1 MRDLIG
7 AFKSRH
13 LLHALLKL
21 MSLAMY
27 TLKWNGFHALRWI
40 GGSLIAWS
48 LSAGL
53 PITLGAEIVRIG
65 YSAPA
70 ASFLPLIVARQ
81 NGYFDE
87 KGLTAQIIQM
97 APQLQV
103 AGVMNNEL
111 DYVSTFQPVVRAALQ
126 GAPLKVVTVLLAKPG
141 HWLVSKPS
149 IKSIAALKG
158 TRIGIQQFGG
168 GDHYSAREILTK
180 AGLDPDK
187 DVTFLQIGA
196 GPTRLAALIAQSIDA
211 SPLTEIETVRAQAL
225 NYPVLQFAGDVMEL
239 PLTGVST
246 TVAKIEKQPQQVQRV
261 VQSILKAL
269 LFVRQNKKGSVK
281 ILSDWLKLEP
291 AQAEKAY
298 DLLYTA
304 FSQDGRA
311 SDEGFLRLVELE
323 RKGGRIKGEVPISR
337 LADWQFL
344 KEAQ

>member
-1 MRDLIG
+1 
-7 AFKSRH
+7 
-13 LLHALLKL
+13 
-21 MSLAMY
+21 MY
-27 TLKWNGFHALRWI
+27 TRKQTWFLRSRWMVC
-40 GGSLIAWS
+40 SMIACI
-48 LSAGL
+48 LLAGL
-53 PITLGAEIVRIG
+53 PATVGAETVRIS

-87 KGLTAQIIQM
+87 KGLTAEIIQM

-103 AGVMNNEL
+103 AGVINNEL

-126 GAPLKVVTVLLAKPG
+126 GAPLKVVVVLLAKPG

-180 AGLDPDK
+180 AGVDPDK

-225 NYPVLQFAGDVMEL
+225 NYPVLRFAGDVMEL
-239 PLTGVST
+239 PLTGLST
-246 TVAKIEKQPQQVQRV
+246 TVTKIEKQPQQVHRV

-298 DLLYTA
+298 DL
-304 FSQDGRA
+304 
-311 SDEGFLRLVELE
+311 
-323 RKGGRIKGEVPISR
+323 ICPVP
-337 LADWQFL
+337 
-344 KEAQ
+344 

>member
-1 MRDLIG
+1 MNLTTTTRT
-7 AFKSRH
+7 R
-13 LLHALLKL
+13 
-21 MSLAMY
+21 
-27 TLKWNGFHALRWI
+27 NGFLTFHWI
-40 GGSLIAWS
+40 GCSFLAWS
-48 LSAGL
+48 LLAAS
-53 PITLGAEIVRIG
+53 PTTVRAETVRIG

-81 NGYFDE
+81 NGYYDE

-103 AGVMNNEL
+103 AGVINNEL

-126 GAPLKVVTVLLAKPG
+126 GAPLKVVAVLLAKPG

-158 TRIGIQQFGG
+158 ARIGIQQFGG

-180 AGLDPDK
+180 AGVDPDK

-196 GPTRLAALIAQSIDA
+196 GPTRLAALMAQSIDA

-225 NYPVLQFAGDVMEL
+225 SYPVLQFAGDVMEL

-246 TVAKIEKQPQQVQRV
+246 TTSKTEKQPQQVHRV

-269 LFVRQNKKGSVK
+269 VFVRQNKKGAVK
-281 ILSDWLKLEP
+281 ILSDWLKLEA

-298 DLLYTA
+298 DLLYPA
-304 FSQDGRA
+304 FSPDSRA

-323 RKGGRIKGEVPISR
+323 RKAGRIKGEVSISR
-337 LADWQFL
+337 FADWQFL

>member
-1 MRDLIG
+1 
-7 AFKSRH
+7 
-13 LLHALLKL
+13 
-21 MSLAMY
+21 MY
-27 TLKWNGFHALRWI
+27 KQKRFASFRWI
-40 GGSLIAWS
+40 GCSLMAWT
-48 LSAGL
+48 LLAVL
-53 PITLGAEIVRIG
+53 PMSVGAEIIRIS

-103 AGVMNNEL
+103 AGLINGEL

-126 GAPLKVVTVLLAKPG
+126 GAPLKVVAVLLAKPG

-158 TRIGIQQFGG
+158 AKIGIQQFGG
-168 GDHYSAREILTK
+168 GDHYSAREILAK
-180 AGLDPDK
+180 GGVDPDK

-196 GPTRLAALIAQSIDA
+196 GPTRLAALVAQSIDA
-211 SPLTEIETVRAQAL
+211 SPLTEIETVRAQAM
-225 NYPVLQFAGDVMEL
+225 NYQVLRFAGDVMEL
-239 PLTGVST
+239 PLTGVS
-246 TVAKIEKQPQQVQRV
+246 VAAVRLEKQPQQVHRV

-269 LFVRQNKKGSVK
+269 FYVRQDKKGSVK
-281 ILSDWLKLEP
+281 ILSEWLKLDS

-298 DLLYTA
+298 DLVYPA
-304 FSQDGRA
+304 FSADGRA
-311 SDEGFLRLVELE
+311 SEEGFLRLLELE
-323 RKGGRIKGEVPISR
+323 RKAGRIKGEIPISR

-344 KEAQ
+344 KEAL